1 MDEYNNIYSQPKTP
15 RLKQDGFQGS
25 ADDQQ
30 EKTSTDVN
38 EEEKQKA
45 ASTVVTKGE
54 THTTPL
60 TVSIPT
66 FENVQTLP
74 TPMTYTPLSPGNS
87 ATSPMDQSSLSIPKR
102 RSHARLLDDMLSI
115 AQPNQR
121 VVSELVAPANL
132 SPQRVLSLP
141 TVAEEALINDSVDSD
156 SRTGEN
162 YSPECDDDPTENYG
176 DDVLQGYLLDHWD
189 QLLLW
194 RKVKHIGSGNFSNVL
209 LYESMD
215 QSDPKV
221 REVAVKRLKYPE
233 ELSNIDQINTSSR
246 YKETLSR
253 LENSLTRELQVLK
266 SLNHPCIVKLLGINN
281 PIFVTSK
288 KPLHDL
294 IGKNPRILPPC
305 DMIMSYCSAG
315 DLLAAVMARNGG
327 LEFWLIQRI
336 FAELVLAVKYLHRN
350 SIIHRDLKLENVLLK
365 YTFDDINSFKNSPIY
380 YKQNVIELAD
390 FGLCKRIENNEMC
403 TARCGSEDY
412 VSPEILMGVPYDG
425 HLSDTWALGVIL
437 YSLFE
442 DRLPFDPPP
451 NASVRQ
457 RNRATSHR
465 IARFD
470 WRWYRLSNN
479 ETNVGKK
486 IVENTLTR
494 KNQRWSISEICE
506 SSFVKTIVDTLDFS

>member
-1 MDEYNNIYSQPKTP
+1 MDEFSRLFSQPKTP
-15 RLKQDGFQGS
+15 QLKQDGFS
-25 ADDQQ
+25 DSTDKQQ
-30 EKTSTDVN
+30 ERTSPIKN
-38 EEEKQKA
+38 KEGNQKA
-45 ASTVVTKGE
+45 PFIVPTSE
-54 THTTPL
+54 TCTTPL

-74 TPMTYTPLSPGNS
+74 TPMTYTPLSPGNLS
-87 ATSPMDQSSLSIPKR
+87 MSPIDQSSLNIPKR

-132 SPQRVLSLP
+132 LPQRVVSLP
-141 TVAEEALINDSVDSD
+141 TVAEETFNSD
-156 SRTGEN
+156 SAADSNTSKKSCLSESGD
-162 YSPECDDDPTENYG
+162 YTDKYDDET
-176 DDVLQGYLLDHWD
+176 LQGFLLDHWD
-189 QLLLW
+189 QPLLW
-194 RKVKHIGSGNFSNVL
+194 RKVRPIGSGNFSNVL

-215 QSDPKV
+215 QSDPKSAQ
-221 REVAVKRLKYPE
+221 VAVKRLKYPE
-233 ELSNIDQINTSSR
+233 ELSHVEQINTSLR

-281 PIFVTSK
+281 PIFITSK

-294 IGKNPRILPPC
+294 IKKNPRALPPC

-327 LEFWLIQRI
+327 LELWLIQRI
-336 FAELVLAVKYLHRN
+336 FAELALAVKYLHESN
-350 SIIHRDLKLENVLLK
+350 VIHRDLKLENVLLK
-365 YTFDDINSFKNSPIY
+365 YTFDDINSFKDSPIY
-380 YKQNVIELAD
+380 YRQNVIELAD
-390 FGLCKRIENNEMC
+390 FGLCKKIENDEMC

-451 NASVRQ
+451 NASMRQ
-457 RNRATSHR
+457 RSRATSHR

-470 WRWYRLSNN
+470 WRWYRLSDDD
-479 ETNVGKK
+479 TNTGKK

-494 KNQRWSISEICE
+494 KNQRWSIDEIYD
-506 SSFVKTIVDTLDFS
+506 SPFVKDIVDKLDFS